1 MKHRIIRNGV
11 WTVDGRR
18 TMTMAFVTT
27 PPQALFRELAD
38 LGNLIFNMLAGA
50 QVTVRRWPAYYMVY
64 LEVDR
69 LCREVNQM
77 AGYLARGFVESDGS
91 ADAARITLANTCSA
105 RIDGHARAIVDLLAR
120 IDCHGLVNHGNPA
133 LKTIIDSHFSAK
145 SPWYRAFQAQY
156 CSGRVTVDGRILE
169 RTALTID
176 PHSRVAETAS
186 KAGNFAERQTFELAS
201 TRSCSLHG
209 RTARKVLATLN
220 QVYAALGDFFVT
232 HCPSVR
238 ELLHPCMT

>member
-1 MKHRIIRNGV
+1 
-11 WTVDGRR
+11 
-18 TMTMAFVTT
+18 MTMASVTP

-38 LGNLIFNMLAGA
+38 LGNLIFSMLAGA

-69 LCREVNQM
+69 LCREINGM

-91 ADAARITLANTCSA
+91 ADAARIMLANTCLA

-120 IDCHGLVNHGNPA
+120 IEFHRLVDHGNPA
-133 LKTIIDSHFSAK
+133 LKTIIDSHFSPK
-145 SPWYRAFQAQY
+145 SPWYRAFQTQY
-156 CSGRVTVDGRILE
+156 CAGRVSVDGRVLE
-169 RTALTID
+169 RTVLTID
-176 PHSRVAETAS
+176 PYSQLAETDS
-186 KAGNFAERQTFELAS
+186 KAGNFAERQTFDLAS
-201 TRSCSLHG
+201 TQSRSLHG
-209 RTARKVLATLN
+209 RMARQVLATLN